1 MELIG
6 VNFSDLASDFD
17 LRFDPKFYKFAISN
31 NFSLINTGKFP
42 LVKLKDLLIPDYNL
56 FKYEDGRIY
65 NGLPTS
71 SEYFDEDGEVLKYLP
86 VTKNKHP
93 ERLKYE
99 ARSGQ
104 LLISSLKDAKAP
116 VVILKGDCRGV
127 VLSNGF
133 YIFKFKENARGQRIL
148 WKYVYY
154 LLKSGLMRT
163 ILNENLSRGIGISAY
178 KEIDLLKIRIPVL
191 PEDLQ
196 KDIVERVEKIE
207 DKIRREKQKLVP
219 VQEVIENVF
228 VKYGVKSSNFQK
240 MQCEP
245 FTTDFVNI
253 IRNTSLRCGVKYRMF
268 WDVEHGLL
276 FAGSNYP
283 VKKLG
288 SLIKLHKTKILKKGT
303 LDKEYI
309 LIELEDIEERTGKIL
324 NLKRTVIDIDSDKV
338 YFGDSDILTTK
349 LRPYLGYTIL
359 NIPGLELIGT
369 TELMPFKIINNQALP
384 AYIKYLLL
392 SYEYLEKSAFLMYG
406 KEHPRIHLSDL
417 LNIRVPSPSIDIQEK
432 VVSEIEKEEKFIEE
446 AKKNINR
453 LREEINSIVFENFF
467 KDKEI

>member
-1 MELIG
+1 
-6 VNFSDLASDFD
+6 
-17 LRFDPKFYKFAISN
+17 
-31 NFSLINTGKFP
+31 
-42 LVKLKDLLIPDYNL
+42 
-56 FKYEDGRIY
+56 
-65 NGLPTS
+65 
-71 SEYFDEDGEVLKYLP
+71 
-86 VTKNKHP
+86 
-93 ERLKYE
+93 
-99 ARSGQ
+99 
-104 LLISSLKDAKAP
+104 
-116 VVILKGDCRGV
+116 
-127 VLSNGF
+127 
-133 YIFKFKENARGQRIL
+133 
-148 WKYVYY
+148 
-154 LLKSGLMRT
+154 
-163 ILNENLSRGIGISAY
+163 
-178 KEIDLLKIRIPVL
+178 VL
-191 PEDLQ
+191 PEELQ
-196 KDIVERVEKIE
+196 KDMVERVEKIE
-207 DKIRREKQKLVP
+207 DKIRREKQKLVS
-219 VQEVIENVF
+219 VQDVIENVF
-228 VKYGVKSSNFQK
+228 IKYGVKSSNFQR

-253 IRNTSLRCGVKYRMF
+253 IRNKSLRCGVKYRMF

-338 YFGDSDILTTK
+338 YFDDSDILTTK

-453 LREEINSIVFENFF
+453 LREEINSIVFENFL
-467 KDKEI
+467 KKEI